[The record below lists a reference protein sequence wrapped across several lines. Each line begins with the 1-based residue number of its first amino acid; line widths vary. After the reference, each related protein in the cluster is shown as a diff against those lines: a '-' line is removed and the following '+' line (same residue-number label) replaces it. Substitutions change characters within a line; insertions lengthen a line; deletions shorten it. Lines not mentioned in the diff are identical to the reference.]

1 MTAGNTRTGVVW
13 ITGASSGIGR
23 ALALRYLRAG
33 AIVAGTARRLETLA
47 SLPAEARGAGGRF
60 HAFPADLTDLAA
72 TRAVIARIEAELG
85 PIRLAVL
92 NAGTHKPTPG
102 TRFHADDVRM
112 LLDSNVMTVANSLD
126 AVLPGLLAR
135 RSGMVA
141 INASLAGYGGLPSA
155 AGYGAS
161 KAALINMA
169 EALKLDLD
177 GNGITV
183 RLISPGFVRTPL
195 TDRNPFPMPFLMDV
209 DVAAERLWQALET
222 GRDFEITFPRRF
234 AYILKALRLLPYSL
248 YFPLVRRF
256 TGI

>member
-1 MTAGNTRTGVVW
+1 MMAGSVVW
-13 ITGASSGIGR
+13 ITGAGSGIGR

-33 AIVAGTARRLETLA
+33 AIVAGTARRLETLH

-60 HAFPADLTDLAA
+60 HAFAADLTDLAA
-72 TRAVIARIEAELG
+72 TRDAVARIEAELG

-102 TRFHADDVRM
+102 TRFSAEDLRM
-112 LLDSNVMTVANSLD
+112 LLDANVMTVANSLD
-126 AVLPGLLAR
+126 AGLPMLLAR
-135 RSGMVA
+135 RAGMVA
-141 INASLAGYGGLPSA
+141 INASLAGYGGLPGA

-169 EALKLDLD
+169 EALKLDLEKT
-177 GNGITV
+177 GVRV

-195 TDRNPFPMPFLMDV
+195 TDRNTFPMPFLMPV
-209 DVAAERLWQALET
+209 EAAAERLFQALET
-222 GRDFEITFPRRF
+222 GTGFEIVFPRRF
-234 AYILKALRLLPYSL
+234 AYILKALRLLPYNL

>member
-1 MTAGNTRTGVVW
+1 MTANSVVW
-13 ITGASSGIGR
+13 ITGAGSGIGR

-33 AIVAGTARRLETLA
+33 AIVAGTARRLETLD
-47 SLPAEARGAGGRF
+47 SLPDEARGAGGRL
-60 HAFPADLTDLAA
+60 HAFAADLTDLAA
-72 TRAVIARIEAELG
+72 TRAVVARIEAELG

-92 NAGTHKPTPG
+92 NAGTHRPTPG
-102 TRFHADDVRM
+102 TRFSADDIRM

-126 AVLPGLLAR
+126 AVLPALVR
-135 RSGMVA
+135 RGSGMVA

-169 EALKLDLD
+169 EALKLDLQ
-177 GNGITV
+177 GRNVIV

-195 TDRNPFPMPFLMDV
+195 TDRNDFPMPFLMEV
-209 DVAAERLWQALET
+209 ETAADRLWTELET
-222 GRDFEITFPRRF
+222 GSDFEIVFPRRF
-234 AYILKALRLLPYSL
+234 ACIMKLLRLLPYRL

-256 TGI
+256 TGL